1 MRWTLFMQY
10 KHWAAFIHDMIWVP
24 VALLLAFWV
33 RLNFEAVTPELF
45 FQFTQ
50 FVIVALPVQVT
61 AFYLFGLYRGMWRFA
76 SIPDLMRILQ
86 SVWIGTAVSFVA
98 IFFLDR
104 LSAMPRSVL
113 LLYPMFLMLGVA
125 TPRLVYRWF
134 KDHRLGL
141 KAKSGRRALVLGAGR
156 AGDLLIR
163 DLIKHES
170 YMPVGI
176 LDDAKDKQN
185 RELHGIRILGPL
197 SELESVIAELAV
209 DIVLVAIPTARAQV
223 MRKVF
228 DVCSKTAVE
237 CVTLPSIIDLAD
249 GQVGVSRLRE
259 IRLEDLLG
267 RDVIKLNDASTHALL
282 DGKRVM
288 ITGAGGSIG
297 SELVRQVA
305 GYRPSHLLLVEQGEF
320 NLYSIDAEVKARES
334 APSHTALLGDVRDNA
349 RMREIFASF
358 KPQIV
363 LHAAAYKHVPLVEDN
378 PIEGI
383 KTNILGTKV
392 IADLAMEYNVE
403 RFVFVSTDKAV
414 NPTNVMGA
422 TKRVAEIYCQGLNG
436 RSNTAFIT
444 TRFGNVLGSAG
455 SVVPLF
461 KKQIE
466 TGGPVTVTHPEIT
479 RFFMTIPEAV
489 SLILQA
495 TSMGNGGE
503 IYVLDMGEPVKIVD
517 LAKEMIR
524 LSGYIPDED
533 IEIKFIGLRPGEKLY
548 EELFHEKE
556 QLVGTGHQKILRAN
570 FREVSWP
577 LLLSCLQEITR
588 LAEQHDEQA
597 MLQHLHQLVPEFQVR
612 AYPLITN
619 TDTVIPL
626 DAFRR

>member
-1 MRWTLFMQY
+1 MRRMLFLQY
-10 KHWAAFIHDMIWVP
+10 RRWAAFIHDVIWVP
-24 VALLLAFWV
+24 IALLLAFWV
-33 RLNFEAVTPELF
+33 RLNFDTISPELLS
-45 FQFTQ
+45 QFKQ
-50 FVIVALPVQVT
+50 LVVVALPMQVA
-61 AFYLFGLYRGMWRFA
+61 AFYIFGLYRGMWRFA

-86 SVWIGTAVSFVA
+86 SVWIGAAVCFAV

-104 LSAMPRSVL
+104 LSATPRSVL

-163 DLIKHES
+163 DLIKRES
-170 YMPVGI
+170 YVPVGI
-176 LDDAKDKQN
+176 LDDAKDKHN
-185 RELHGIRILGPL
+185 RELHGIRILGSL
-197 SELESVIAELAV
+197 SDLTSVIPELAV
-209 DIVLVAIPTARAQV
+209 DIVLVAMPTAKAQV

-228 DVCSKTAVE
+228 DTCSQASVE

-267 RDVIKLNDASTHALL
+267 RDVIKLNDASIHALL

-297 SELVRQVA
+297 SELVRQVS
-305 GYRPSHLLLVEQGEF
+305 GYKPSHLVLLEQGEF
-320 NLYSIDAEVKARES
+320 NLYTIDAEVKAS
-334 APSHTALLGDVRDNA
+334 DTTPPYTALLGDVRDTV
-349 RMREIFASF
+349 RMREIFATF

-383 KTNILGTKV
+383 KTNVLGTKV
-392 IADLAMEYNVE
+392 VADLAVEYGVE

-466 TGGPVTVTHPEIT
+466 AGGPVTVTHPEIT

-495 TSMGNGGE
+495 TSMGQGGE
-503 IYVLDMGEPVKIVD
+503 IFVLDMGEPVKIVD

-524 LSGYIPDED
+524 LSGYIPDQD

-548 EELFHEKE
+548 EELFHENE

-577 LLLSCLQEITR
+577 VLLNCLQEIAR
-588 LAEQHDEQA
+588 LAEQHNEHS

-612 AYPLITN
+612 AFPPN
-619 TDTVIPL
+619 PGTDTVIPL
-626 DAFRR
+626 NTFRR